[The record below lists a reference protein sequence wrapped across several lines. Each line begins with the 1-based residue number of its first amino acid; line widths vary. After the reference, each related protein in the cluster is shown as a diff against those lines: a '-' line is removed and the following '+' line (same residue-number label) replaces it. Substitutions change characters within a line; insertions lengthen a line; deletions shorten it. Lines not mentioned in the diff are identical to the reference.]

1 MRKLIG
7 TALLAAGVLV
17 TPSLAVAQMAHA
29 GAKHEFGVDLGIAYS
44 KPDGGDGMVLIG
56 TPVDLRVGFV
66 SQGKVMFE
74 PRFTF
79 SFNSKGG
86 IDTTTFEAT
95 SAYTFTPGV
104 NVLIAMGTGG
114 HRAGMYVTVGAAYDI
129 VDLGDFSA
137 SQFSING
144 GIGSRSAYGSGA
156 FRPEAFIRYDLENTS
171 DGIASALTFGVRLG
185 LSLWH

>member
-7 TALLAAGVLV
+7 TALLVAGVLV

-29 GAKHEFGVDLGIAYS
+29 DAKHEFGVDLLVAYS
-44 KPDGGDGMVLIG
+44 KPDGGDGAVLIG
-56 TPVDLRVGFV
+56 TPVDLRVGFA
-66 SQGKVMFE
+66 SKSKLMIE

-79 SFNSKGG
+79 DFNSKGG

-95 SAYTFTPGV
+95 SAFIFTPGLNFLV
-104 NVLIAMGTGG
+104 ALGPGG
-114 HRAGMYVTVGAAYDI
+114 HRSGAYFTVGAAYDI
-129 VDLGDFSA
+129 ADFGDISA

-144 GIGSRSAYGSGA
+144 GVGTRSAYGSGA

-171 DGIASALTFGVRLG
+171 DGIPSALTIGVRLG

>member
-7 TALLAAGVLV
+7 TALLAAGLLV

-29 GAKHEFGVDLGIAYS
+29 GAKHEFGIDLRIAYS
-44 KPDGGDGMVLIG
+44 KPDGGDGAVLIG
-56 TPVDLRVGFV
+56 TPVDLRVGFA
-66 SQGKVMFE
+66 SKGKLMVE

-79 SFNSKGG
+79 DFNSKGG
-86 IDTTTFEAT
+86 IDTTTGAAT
-95 SAYTFTPGV
+95 SAFIFTPGV

-114 HRAGMYVTVGAAYDI
+114 HQSGMYVTVGAAYDI
-129 VDLGDFSA
+129 ADFGDISFSN
-137 SQFSING
+137 FSVNG
-144 GIGSRSAYGSGA
+144 GIGTRSAYGSGA

-171 DGIASALTFGVRLG
+171 DGLPSVLTFGVRLG